1 MPVSV
6 GGAVLKAIC
15 IVLLLSCTVV
25 VVSFSSHPPTQRR
38 RAPIKAENTPIK
50 AEDIEPTK
58 EKWILVVED
67 EEDLRSAIGEYL
79 AKEGGYYVTGVVDA
93 RSAILVCGGIVQ
105 PSSRRS
111 RFKFNPDF
119 NHSTNNIDTQQHIVV
134 PDCLVLDI
142 RLGSSNMDG
151 IDALISETLPV
162 VLLTAKGKVEDCYK
176 AGADAYLA
184 KPFDPE
190 ELLTIVNGLLT
201 DKVSISGQSNDSYAS
216 NETYRDLKHELG
228 EIKAL
233 LNGLERPSTLKP
245 DDSEMQ
251 ASTNSL
257 KRDILEVKEKI
268 KGSVNQIVADS
279 APPQSTV
286 EIVPDH
292 FITSVLTPEE
302 TAIMVLV
309 AKGMTNKQIAIEM
322 ECSESKIQKH
332 MTAMFKKAEVNNRA
346 ELVVWWGEYLQDN
359 NAADTNE
366 IARKAATLVKRKSK
380 DKPNPSLTGK
390 DKVVLDFLVGGMTI
404 DEIASKTN
412 SSKGRVSKQLG
423 KLFQIANVNS
433 RTDLL
438 NWWSKTGNAS

>member
-1 MPVSV
+1 
-6 GGAVLKAIC
+6 
-15 IVLLLSCTVV
+15 
-25 VVSFSSHPPTQRR
+25 
-38 RAPIKAENTPIK
+38 
-50 AEDIEPTK
+50 
-58 EKWILVVED
+58 
-67 EEDLRSAIGEYL
+67 
-79 AKEGGYYVTGVVDA
+79 
-93 RSAILVCGGIVQ
+93 
-105 PSSRRS
+105 
-111 RFKFNPDF
+111 
-119 NHSTNNIDTQQHIVV
+119 
-134 PDCLVLDI
+134 
-142 RLGSSNMDG
+142 
-151 IDALISETLPV
+151 
-162 VLLTAKGKVEDCYK
+162 
-176 AGADAYLA
+176 
-184 KPFDPE
+184 
-190 ELLTIVNGLLT
+190 
-201 DKVSISGQSNDSYAS
+201 VSISGQSNDSYAS

-233 LNGLERPSTLKP
+233 LNELERPSTIKP
-245 DDSEMQ
+245 DDRETQ

-268 KGSVNQIVADS
+268 EGSVHQIVADS

-366 IARKAATLVKRKSK
+366 NSHKAATLVKRKSK

>member
-1 MPVSV
+1 MYHFQV
-6 GGAVLKAIC
+6 GPLG
-15 IVLLLSCTVV
+15 T
-25 VVSFSSHPPTQRR
+25 RR
-38 RAPIKAENTPIK
+38 RPIKAEHTPAREK
-50 AEDIEPTK
+50 SDIEPTK

-67 EEDLRSAIGEYL
+67 EEDLRTAIGEYL

-142 RLGSSNMDG
+142 RLGSSTTDG
-151 IDALISETLPV
+151 IDALISETVPV
-162 VLLTAKGKVEDCYK
+162 VLLTAKGKVEDRVK

-201 DKVSISGQSNDSYAS
+201 DNVSISGQSNDSYES
-216 NETYRDLKHELG
+216 NEMYRDLKHELG

-233 LNGLERPSTLKP
+233 LNGLERPSTIKP
-245 DDSEMQ
+245 DDSEKQ

-257 KRDILEVKEKI
+257 KRDILEVKEII
-268 KGSVNQIVADS
+268 KGSVHQIVADS

-286 EIVPDH
+286 EIIVPDH
-292 FITSVLTPEE
+292 FLTSVFTPEE
-302 TAIMVLV
+302 AAIMVLV
-309 AKGMTNKQIAIEM
+309 ARGMTNKQIAIEM

-332 MTAMFKKAEVNNRA
+332 LTAMFKKAEVNNRA
-346 ELVVWWGEYLQDN
+346 ELVLWWGEYLQDN

-366 IARKAATLVKRKSK
+366 IIARKAATLVKVKSR
-380 DKPNPSLTGK
+380 DKRNPSLLTGK

-404 DEIASKTN
+404 DEIASRTS
-412 SSKGRVSKQLG
+412 SSKGRVSKRLGQLF
-423 KLFQIANVNS
+423 KIANVNS